1 MDEEAL
7 LNGGNKNLFCC
18 HPKRTPF
25 RLLMLFVIA
34 MICFGSYF
42 SVDEIQNLGPLW
54 TNTASKY
61 VRVLAVGAVF
71 RCFCSFHNFASFL
84 TSSLLPFPSVG
95 IVSLPLALL

>member
-7 LNGGNKNLFCC
+7 LEGSQGKMFFC

-25 RLLMLFVIA
+25 RMVMLVVIA

-54 TNTASKY
+54 TNAASKY
-61 VRVLAVGAVF
+61 VRSGPVKDKNGI
-71 RCFCSFHNFASFL
+71 SFFKNIKTEYSGVAN
-84 TSSLLPFPSVG
+84 G
-95 IVSLPLALL
+95 